1 MNMFDEALAIKR
13 MLNVRDMTQAKLAAV
28 LGVSQPYI
36 ANKLRLLNFSD
47 TVKDQ
52 IIRSGISE
60 RHARTLLRLP
70 GEELQLAAVEKIRIG
85 KMNVARSEI
94 MVDCM
99 LDELQRGQIG
109 ENCSIDRINS
119 FECALDS
126 SLSLLREFGI
136 RTIATR
142 ERRGDRIYIN
152 ICIN

>member
-47 TVKDQ
+47 TVKEQ

-70 GEELQLAAVEKIRIG
+70 GDELQLAAVEKIRIG

>member
-47 TVKDQ
+47 TVKEQ

-70 GEELQLAAVEKIRIG
+70 GDELQLAAVEKIRIG

-109 ENCSIDRINS
+109 ENCSTDRINS